1 MIEVEELVQLKGM
14 NTFGIVSVA
23 DYFLRLSSIGDV
35 KEFVNNKRYKQA
47 SLFVLGGGSNIL
59 FTGNFKGTVVKP
71 DIKGIDIIAEDE
83 THVEV
88 KVGAGEDWDNFVAWT
103 VENDFGGLENL
114 SKIPGTVGACP
125 IQNIGA
131 YGVEV
136 KDSIL
141 AVEGFFISNGKPF
154 KVGNFDCEF
163 GYRTSIFKTKYYGNT
178 IITYVIFRLNKIHD
192 YKTSYGSIEQELQKL
207 GEINQANI
215 RQAIVN
221 IRSEKLP
228 DPSSI
233 GNAGSFF
240 KNPVVN
246 AGKAM
251 RLKDSYPDIPFYT
264 VNKKASKIAAAWLIE
279 KCGWK
284 GLRNGDAGV
293 HDKQP
298 LVLINYGNAKGLEIL
313 DLAHKIQESI
323 RDKFEI
329 ELDIEVNVI
338 T

>member
-1 MIEVEELVQLKGM
+1 MTQVEELVQLKEK
-14 NTFGIVSVA
+14 NTFGIDSLA
-23 DYFLRLSSIGDV
+23 DYFIKLSTVGDV

-47 SLFVLGGGSNIL
+47 SFFVLGGGSNIL
-59 FTGNFKGTVVKP
+59 FTGNFKGTIVKP
-71 DIKGIDIIAEDE
+71 DIKGIDIIAEDDS
-83 THVEV
+83 HVEV

-103 VENDFGGLENL
+103 VDNDLGGIENL
-114 SKIPGTVGACP
+114 SKIPGTVGASP

-136 KDSIL
+136 KDTIL

-163 GYRTSIFKTKYYGNT
+163 GYRTSIFKTKYYGNA
-178 IITYVIFRLNKIHD
+178 IITHVIFRFNKIHD
-192 YKTSYGSIEQELQKL
+192 YKTTYGSIENELKKI
-207 GEINQANI
+207 GEINQVNI

-221 IRSEKLP
+221 IRNEKLP
-228 DPSSI
+228 DPAVI

-251 RLKDSYPDIPFYT
+251 RLKDSYPDIPLYT

-279 KCGWK
+279 QCGWK
-284 GLRNGDAGV
+284 GKRIGDAGV

-298 LVLINYGNAKGLEIL
+298 LVLVNYGNAKGLDIL

-329 ELDIEVNVI
+329 EIEIEVNVVV
-338 T
+338 